1 MTRKRMGYK
10 LSVLAAT
17 LLLAGLVARRASY
30 PAPVESGTYL
40 AEVRADVKDLPETFG
55 AWRGEDAPVPTAAI
69 TLLRPNAALSRRYVN
84 TESGTAFQLW
94 VVHCGDARDM
104 AGHYPPVCYPNSG
117 WSQEGSRE
125 VQFEPENDL
134 PGMEYTFSQM
144 IAGRNRQLVVANLIL
159 LPNGQPATTLED
171 LRELESDYRNRYRG
185 AAQLQF
191 VFDASVGE
199 GARER
204 AIGDFLAQTQTQP
217 LMSLLRGATL

>member
-1 MTRKRMGYK
+1 MTRSRKGYK
-10 LSVLAAT
+10 LAVLAAT
-17 LLLAGLVARRASY
+17 LLLAALVARRASY
-30 PAPVESGTYL
+30 PAPLESGPYL
-40 AEVRADVKDLPETFG
+40 AEVRAEVADLPETFG

-84 TESGTAFQLW
+84 PEDGTAFQLW

-117 WSQEGSRE
+117 WSQDRSQTVQLQPGS
-125 VQFEPENDL
+125 DL

-159 LPNGQPATTLED
+159 LPDGRAATTLEE
-171 LRELESDYRNRYRG
+171 LRALESDYRNRYRG

-199 GARER
+199 RER
-204 AIGDFLAQTQTQP
+204 KHAIEDVLAEAQP
-217 LMSLLRGATL
+217 LLTLLRGETS